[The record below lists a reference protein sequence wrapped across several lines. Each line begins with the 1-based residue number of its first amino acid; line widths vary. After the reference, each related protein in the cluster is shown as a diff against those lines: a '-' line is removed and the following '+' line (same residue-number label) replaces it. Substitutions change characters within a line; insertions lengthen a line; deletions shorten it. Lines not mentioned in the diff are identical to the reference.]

1 MKKLVVCLVMVI
13 MLPLGTSLA
22 GGEAVIKGAGAS
34 FPYPCYSQWTYKY
47 YELTKVKVRYQ
58 SIGSGAGITQIKAR
72 TVNFA
77 GSDVPLHPD
86 QLQEFN
92 LVQFPMLLGGIVPI
106 VNLKGVSPG
115 GLRLTPEVLVNIF
128 LRRITRWSDPAI
140 AGENPNLNL
149 PDQEITVVHREDGSG
164 TTFIFTNFLSKISP
178 AWKEKVGSD
187 KEVDWPTGIGAKQN
201 EGVARRVMQI
211 EGSIGYV
218 EYAYAFQNRIPYA
231 LVRNHDG
238 NYIHPSTETFMA
250 AASKAD
256 WQKTPGFYVI
266 LTNQPGKF
274 SWPIV
279 GATFILMHHNQPD
292 PIQAQATLKFFDWAY
307 RQGQDIARKL
317 HYVPLPD
324 RVVRMIEE
332 TWSQKIKAANGSRI
346 WAGWTPASSRRGE
359 TEENRTG
366 VQLP

>member
-1 MKKLVVCLVMVI
+1 MKRLVLCLVTVI
-13 MLPLGTSLA
+13 LLPLGASLA
-22 GGEAVIKGAGAS
+22 GGEVAIKGAGAS

-72 TVNFA
+72 AVNFA

-86 QLQEFN
+86 QLHKSN
-92 LVQFPMLLGGIVPI
+92 LVQFPMLLGGIVPV
-106 VNLKGVSPG
+106 VNLKGVHPG

-128 LRRITRWSDPAI
+128 LKKITRWSDPAI
-140 AGENPNLNL
+140 AAENPNLNL

-164 TTFIFTNFLSKISP
+164 TTFIFTNYLSKISP
-178 AWKEKVGSD
+178 AWKEKVGND

-250 AASKAD
+250 AASKAE
-256 WQKTPGFYVI
+256 WQKTPGFYMI

-279 GATFILMHHNQPD
+279 GATFILMQSNQPD
-292 PIQAQATLKFFDWAY
+292 AEQALATLRFFDWAY
-307 RQGQDIARKL
+307 HHGQEIARKL

-324 RVVRMIEE
+324 SAVRIIEN
-332 TWSQKIKAANGSRI
+332 TWSKEIKAANGSGI
-346 WAGWTPASSRRGE
+346 WQPGESAISLASH
-359 TEENRTG
+359 
-366 VQLP
+366 

>member
-1 MKKLVVCLVMVI
+1 MKRLVSIILTIILLLLCA
-13 MLPLGTSLA
+13 SLA
-22 GGEAVIKGAGAS
+22 SAEVAIKGAGAS

-58 SIGSGAGITQIKAR
+58 SIGSSAGMTQIKAR
-72 TVNFA
+72 TVNYA

-86 QLQEFN
+86 QLKEFN

-128 LRRITRWSDPAI
+128 LKKITRWSDPDI
-140 AGENPNLNL
+140 ASENPNLNL

-164 TTFIFTNFLSKISP
+164 TTFIFTNYLSKISP
-178 AWKEKVGSD
+178 EWKEKVGND
-187 KEVDWPTGIGAKQN
+187 KEVDWPTGIGANQN

-211 EGSIGYV
+211 EGSLGYV
-218 EYAYAFQNRIPYA
+218 EYAYALQNRIPYA

-250 AASKAD
+250 AASKAE
-256 WQKTPGFYVI
+256 WKNAPGFYMI

-279 GATFILMHHNQPD
+279 GATFILMQNSQPD
-292 PIQAQATLKFFDWAY
+292 PAQAQATLKFFDWAY
-307 RQGQDIARKL
+307 RQGQEIARKL

-324 RVVRMIEE
+324 SAVRIIED
-332 TWSQKIKAANGSRI
+332 TWSKEIKAVNGGGI
-346 WAGWTPASSRRGE
+346 WPP
-359 TEENRTG
+359 EEPSTS
-366 VQLP
+366 QAFY

>member
-1 MKKLVVCLVMVI
+1 MKKLILGILTVI
-13 MLPLGTSLA
+13 LLPLGTSLA
-22 GGEAVIKGAGAS
+22 GGETVIKGAGAS

-72 TVNFA
+72 TVVFA
-77 GSDVPLHPD
+77 GSDVPLHPHR
-86 QLQEFN
+86 LQEFN
-92 LVQFPMLLGGIVPI
+92 LVQFPMLLGGVVPI
-106 VNLKGVSPG
+106 VNLKGVNPG
-115 GLRLTPEVLVNIF
+115 GLRLTPEVLVKIY
-128 LRRITRWSDPAI
+128 LRQITRWSDPAI
-140 AGENPNLNL
+140 AGENPTLNL
-149 PDQEITVVHREDGSG
+149 PNQEITVVYREDGSG
-164 TTFIFTNFLSKISP
+164 TTFIFTNYLSKISP
-178 AWKEKVGSD
+178 TWKEKVGND

-201 EGVARRVMQI
+201 DGVARRVMQI

-256 WQKTPGFYVI
+256 WKKAPGFYMS

-279 GATFILMHHNQPD
+279 GATFILMQNSQPD
-292 PIQAQATLKFFDWAY
+292 PSQAHATLKFFDWAY
-307 RQGQDIARKL
+307 RQGQEIARKL

-324 RVVRMIEE
+324 SVVRMVED
-332 TWSQKIKAANGSRI
+332 TWSKEIKAANGSRL
-346 WAGWTPASSRRGE
+346 WSPGEPPRSRAVEGE
-359 TEENRTG
+359 GNRILA
-366 VQLP
+366 QLD